1 MWWCRRFC
9 RVLSTYLRVVFLL
22 VPASTTPPPES
33 TTKKSLPPRNLDPVA
48 ALEKSRASHQQPS
61 NSACAT
67 IQEVYRNW
75 VRATGPIFMARMP
88 RSHAHCPSSRR
99 ACDRRWWQSSTITRC
114 RTGLGLVL
122 PTNHTN
128 RLCSIFVRHLPPKRR
143 VATASGRSRS
153 GLIAC
158 ASMASGAMA
167 TRLSVP
173 FCSSMCAC
181 LGAASAAPGT
191 SLSSSSSSSSSS
203 NSSNSSSSSRRAMP
217 PMLPRPR
224 GCRPRCRLASDA
236 APDPASPLMPP
247 RPQCRPRCPLAP
259 SRRSPQCRLAPDA
272 APVAAPDASPRVCVC
287 ACVRACVRVCTC
299 VCVCH
304 QIKKTKTVLKQVNG
318 GIIKKTPTGM
328 VPRPLE
334 GA

>member
-1 MWWCRRFC
+1 M
-9 RVLSTYLRVVFLL
+9 
-22 VPASTTPPPES
+22 
-33 TTKKSLPPRNLDPVA
+33 
-48 ALEKSRASHQQPS
+48 
-61 NSACAT
+61 
-67 IQEVYRNW
+67 
-75 VRATGPIFMARMP
+75 RATGPIFIARMP
-88 RSHAHCPSSRR
+88 SSHAHCPSSRR

-153 GLIAC
+153 GLLAC

-224 GCRPRCRLASDA
+224 CRPRSRLASDA
-236 APDPASPLMPP
+236 ASPPMPPPMPPPRPESPKPPMPPHPRCRTRRRPRCCPPLMPP
-247 RPQCRPRCPLAP
+247 RPVCAR
-259 SRRSPQCRLAPDA
+259 
-272 APVAAPDASPRVCVC
+272 VHVCVYHK
-287 ACVRACVRVCTC
+287 RL
-299 VCVCH
+299 
-304 QIKKTKTVLKQVNG
+304 I
-318 GIIKKTPTGM
+318 
-328 VPRPLE
+328 
-334 GA
+334 

>member
-1 MWWCRRFC
+1 ME
-9 RVLSTYLRVVFLL
+9 
-22 VPASTTPPPES
+22 PASTTAALES

-122 PTNHTN
+122 PTNQTK

-158 ASMASGAMA
+158 ASMASGAIRWQHA
-167 TRLSVP
+167 Y
-173 FCSSMCAC
+173 
-181 LGAASAAPGT
+181 
-191 SLSSSSSSSSSS
+191 
-203 NSSNSSSSSRRAMP
+203 
-217 PMLPRPR
+217 
-224 GCRPRCRLASDA
+224 RCRSAL
-236 APDPASPLMPP
+236 
-247 RPQCRPRCPLAP
+247 QCARAWARLLPPLAHATHSVECLLLLDD
-259 SRRSPQCRLAPDA
+259 SRARS
-272 APVAAPDASPRVCVC
+272 
-287 ACVRACVRVCTC
+287 VR
-299 VCVCH
+299 
-304 QIKKTKTVLKQVNG
+304 TVY
-318 GIIKKTPTGM
+318 
-328 VPRPLE
+328 
-334 GA
+334 

>member
-1 MWWCRRFC
+1 MAGRRLTHNNHYTRVTIPGP
-9 RVLSTYLRVVFLL
+9 RVLVCSTFFSNKLL
-22 VPASTTPPPES
+22 LLPRFPVCKRTYSSTIYILTRRLCLGACINNSGAGIYHPKKPATLGKNRCTA
-33 TTKKSLPPRNLDPVA
+33 PRR
-48 ALEKSRASHQQPS
+48 SQPS
-61 NSACAT
+61 RKVEPAASSPWNSACAT

-75 VRATGPIFMARMP
+75 VRATGPIFIARMP
-88 RSHAHCPSSRR
+88 SSHAHCPSSRR

-122 PTNHTN
+122 PTNQTK

-153 GLIAC
+153 GLLAC

-224 GCRPRCRLASDA
+224 CRPRCRLASDA

-247 RPQCRPRCPLAP
+247 RPQCRPRCPRLAP
-259 SRRSPQCRLAPDA
+259 NRRSPRCRLTPDAAPDA
-272 APVAAPDASPRVCVC
+272 APVAA
-287 ACVRACVRVCTC
+287 
-299 VCVCH
+299 
-304 QIKKTKTVLKQVNG
+304 
-318 GIIKKTPTGM
+318 
-328 VPRPLE
+328 RP
-334 GA
+334 

>member
-1 MWWCRRFC
+1 MISSGLPRATRRGGYTDA
-9 RVLSTYLRVVFLL
+9 RRRS
-22 VPASTTPPPES
+22 
-33 TTKKSLPPRNLDPVA
+33 
-48 ALEKSRASHQQPS
+48 QPS
-61 NSACAT
+61 RKVEPAASSPWNSACAT

-153 GLIAC
+153 GLLAC

-224 GCRPRCRLASDA
+224 CRPRCRLASDA

-259 SRRSPQCRLAPDA
+259 SHRSPRCRLTPDAAPDA
-272 APVAAPDASPRVCVC
+272 APVAA
-287 ACVRACVRVCTC
+287 
-299 VCVCH
+299 
-304 QIKKTKTVLKQVNG
+304 
-318 GIIKKTPTGM
+318 
-328 VPRPLE
+328 RP
-334 GA
+334 